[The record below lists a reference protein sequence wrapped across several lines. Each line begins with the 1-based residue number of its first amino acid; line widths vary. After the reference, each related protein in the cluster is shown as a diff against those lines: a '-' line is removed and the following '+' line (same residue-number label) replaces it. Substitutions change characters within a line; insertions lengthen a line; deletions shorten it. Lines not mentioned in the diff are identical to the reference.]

1 MASFVN
7 LGVNPAT
14 RALEI
19 FTDVVETLTS
29 FLPGNEAAKKRR
41 ETAEFARQEPKTRMV
56 WAGTKMVQEGSQ
68 EHQDF
73 LAGKTGGME
82 TPGANVGG
90 STGAKALAEK
100 YFGKAISDSEF
111 SALIK
116 ATHAEAAGGK
126 QASQQEQAMIMAS
139 ILNRARTD
147 PGGVMGAL
155 TAKNQFQSV
164 TGTSANQ
171 NQPSQHYLQGP
182 SGERLASI
190 EGASALLANISTKQR
205 DFTAASSA
213 AYGPGTNIDYR
224 NKMLAEGGQT
234 IGGSVF
240 RTSMGAG
247 PNNTNP
253 TASVSGHTNAYSA
266 KNLAQQSVDNLVNTT
281 ATKPLATTTNPQ
293 QAPDSVLVAQLGKME
308 EMLSVMKN
316 QFFAT
321 EKLVRMQS

>member
-1 MASFVN
+1 
-7 LGVNPAT
+7 
-14 RALEI
+14 
-19 FTDVVETLTS
+19 
-29 FLPGNEAAKKRR
+29 
-41 ETAEFARQEPKTRMV
+41 
-56 WAGTKMVQEGSQ
+56 
-68 EHQDF
+68 
-73 LAGKTGGME
+73 
-82 TPGANVGG
+82 
-90 STGAKALAEK
+90 
-100 YFGKAISDSEF
+100 
-111 SALIK
+111 
-116 ATHAEAAGGK
+116 
-126 QASQQEQAMIMAS
+126 
-139 ILNRARTD
+139 
-147 PGGVMGAL
+147 
-155 TAKNQFQSV
+155 V

-171 NQPSQHYLQGP
+171 NQPSQNYLQGP

-224 NKMLAEGGQT
+224 NKMLEGGGQV

-240 RTSMGAG
+240 RTSMGAS

-253 TASVSGHTNAYSA
+253 TASISGPTNAYSA